1 MDVVKG
7 LDRFRE
13 YFAGHE
19 DSYALIGGAAC
30 DILFGEAGLPF
41 RATKDFDIVLCVEVV
56 GVEFGMVFADF
67 LEAGGYQARERS
79 TGKQEFYRFHRPS
92 DETFP
97 AMLELFARRPD
108 TLKLPDGAELSPI
121 PVEENVISLS
131 AILMDDDYFEAIQK
145 ALRVIDDISLI
156 DETILIPFKARAF
169 LDLSRRK
176 ANGED
181 VDARHIRKHRADVFR
196 LAQLLPGSG
205 NLPLARPIRADLA
218 AFLDQVARDPDF
230 DYKALKLSLTLPDAT
245 AILDGYY
252 QLNSSA

>member
-1 MDVVKG
+1 MIKG
-7 LDRFRE
+7 LDRFQE

-41 RATKDFDIVLCVEVV
+41 RATKDFDIVLCVEVI
-56 GVEFGMVFADF
+56 GVEFGIVFSDF

-79 TGKQEFYRFHRPS
+79 TGRREFYRFHRPV

-108 TLKLPDGAELSPI
+108 TLKLPNGAELSPI

-131 AILMDDDYFEAIQK
+131 AILMDDDYFEALQK
-145 ALRVIDDISLI
+145 ARRVIDDISLV
-156 DETILIPFKARAF
+156 DERILIPFKARAF

-181 VDARHIRKHRADVFR
+181 VDVRNIRKHRADVFR
-196 LAQLLPGSG
+196 LTQLLPGSG
-205 NLPLARPIRADLA
+205 NLSLTGSIRADLA
-218 AFLDQVARDPDF
+218 VFLDQVASDPDF
-230 DYKALKLSLTLPDAT
+230 DYKALKLPLPLADAM
-245 AILDGYY
+245 AILNRYY
-252 QLNSSA
+252 QLGSSA